1 MEAFFIYLLKVSLA
15 TMVFYLA
22 YHFLFRAKKQFVFNR
37 FYLLLVLPVAHIIPL
52 ITFTTQADLSL
63 ATVYFSE
70 INTLSQSGASILQKT
85 RENEIINWLLVLSI
99 IYITGMAYC
108 QVRFFLSYL
117 QASAIQ
123 KASHQ
128 DIVDNQTVYLSEK
141 NIRAFTFIDKII
153 IGKNILNHPSLKMVI
168 DHEKVHL
175 REKHFIDLFTI
186 EFLSVFQWFNPFARI
201 LNKAI
206 RLNLEYRADDMVV
219 QQSNRRQYQM
229 ALISMVSDRIALPQF
244 TELNSNNLRNR
255 ILMMKSSN
263 ESKFSKFR
271 KLAVLPVFLILL
283 VGLSEKTPIIKANDG
298 LETNLIASESELV
311 KEAQKSSDTEI
322 STINDLNRFFSKS
335 LTYPKE
341 AKKFGQVGVVTLF
354 FKIDTN
360 GTLTG
365 IYEDQPSR
373 NVYYYPGGSL
383 KDYILKGYKG
393 IVIVGYGSD
402 PLMVNESN
410 HHPRLYEEC
419 KRVINDLPILNIEEL
434 KGQTIKMEFK
444 FKLKK

>member
-1 MEAFFIYLLKVSLA
+1 MEAVFIYLLKVSLA
-15 TMVFYLA
+15 TSVFYLT
-22 YHFLFRAKKQFVFNR
+22 YYFLFKAKKQFVFNR

-52 ITFTTQADLSL
+52 ITFPTKADLSL

-70 INTLSQSGASILQKT
+70 INTLSQSGASTLQKT
-85 RENEIINWLLVLSI
+85 SENEIINWLSVLFI
-99 IYITGMAYC
+99 IYITGMIFCLA
-108 QVRFFLSYL
+108 RFFLSYL

-128 DIVDNQTVYLSEK
+128 YIVDNQTVYLSEK

-219 QQSNRRQYQM
+219 QHSNRRQYQM

-255 ILMMKSSN
+255 ILMMKSPN
-263 ESKFSKFR
+263 ESKFSKIR

-283 VGLSEKTPIIKANDG
+283 AGLSEKTTALKTGNVP
-298 LETNLIASESELV
+298 EMNLNIAESKLPKVQE
-311 KEAQKSSDTEI
+311 KSTDTEI
-322 STINDLNRFFSKS
+322 TSIEELNKFISKS
-335 LTYPKE
+335 IKYPKE
-341 AKKFGQVGVVTLF
+341 ARKFGQFGMVSLF
-354 FKIDTN
+354 VKVNTN
-360 GTLTG
+360 GKVTG
-365 IYEDQPSR
+365 VYKDQPEGR
-373 NVYYYPGGSL
+373 VFFY
-383 KDYILKGYKG
+383 KDILL
-393 IVIVGYGSD
+393 IIGYGNHPGQISD
-402 PLMVNESN
+402 N
-410 HHPRLYEEC
+410 HPSLYAEC
-419 KRVINDLPILNIEEL
+419 ERVIEDFPILNIEEF
-434 KGQTIKMEFK
+434 KGRSLKMEFE

>member
-1 MEAFFIYLLKVSLA
+1 MEAVFIYLLKVSLA
-15 TMVFYLA
+15 TSVFYLT
-22 YHFLFRAKKQFVFNR
+22 YYFLFKAKKQFVFNR

-52 ITFTTQADLSL
+52 ITFPTKADLSL

-70 INTLSQSGASILQKT
+70 INTLSQSGASTLQKT
-85 RENEIINWLLVLSI
+85 SENEIINWLLVLSI
-99 IYITGMAYC
+99 IYITGMVYC
-108 QVRFFLSYL
+108 LARFFLSYL

-128 DIVDNQTVYLSEK
+128 YIVDNQTVYLSEK

-219 QQSNRRQYQM
+219 QHSNRRQYQM

-255 ILMMKSSN
+255 ILMMKSPN
-263 ESKFSKFR
+263 ESKFSKIR

-283 VGLSEKTPIIKANDG
+283 AGLSEKTTALKTGNVP
-298 LETNLIASESELV
+298 EMNLNIAESKLPKVQE
-311 KEAQKSSDTEI
+311 KSTDTEI
-322 STINDLNRFFSKS
+322 TSIEELNKFISKS
-335 LTYPKE
+335 IKYPKE
-341 AKKFGQVGVVTLF
+341 ARKFGQFGMVSLF
-354 FKIDTN
+354 VKVNTN
-360 GTLTG
+360 GKVTG
-365 IYEDQPSR
+365 VYKDQPEGR
-373 NVYYYPGGSL
+373 VFFY
-383 KDYILKGYKG
+383 KDILL
-393 IVIVGYGSD
+393 IIGYGNHPGQISD
-402 PLMVNESN
+402 N
-410 HHPRLYEEC
+410 HPSLYAEC
-419 KRVINDLPILNIEEL
+419 ERVIEDFPILNIEEF
-434 KGQTIKMEFK
+434 KGRSLKMEFE